1 LQAEARSMMTLDRM
15 EAIFLVIGFVAI
27 GFIWGVAL

>member
-1 LQAEARSMMTLDRM
+1 MMRFLTLDRM